1 MSITKDLID
10 ESPYKAYSYSYPHKT
25 AYRELDAPYALGDL
39 WSGEK
44 KDALFLYVHLP
55 FCEMRCGFCNLFTV
69 AHPEQSME
77 QSYLSALEREAQVVA
92 AGLGRFTIARMAIGG
107 GTPTFLS
114 VRDLHRTFDIVLKYF
129 DSSPR
134 DIPTSVETSPH
145 TATPEKIRVLAD
157 RGVNRVSIGVQSFI
171 ESEVLAVGRA
181 QNTVEVHRALTTIRE
196 AHLPT
201 LNIDLIYGLPDQ
213 TVESL
218 IHSLTEA
225 VSYAPEE
232 IYIYPLYIRALT
244 SLAGKDSK
252 RADYRVELYRQA
264 RSFLLSAGYR
274 QVSMRMF
281 QLPDRG
287 AEQAPVYCCQSD
299 GMVGIGSGA
308 RSYTAALHYS
318 GPYAVQRDRVKS
330 IIAQYTHNKADDFA
344 LVNYGIK
351 LDLDDQRR
359 RFVIQSILQAE
370 GMLLDAYEVKFAGS
384 CLDHIP
390 DLRKLLQVKL
400 LRINDGI
407 LQLTERG
414 MERSDEV
421 GVDLYSPYVSGLMR
435 KCIPV

>member
-1 MSITKDLID
+1 MSITQKLAE

-25 AYRELDAPYALGDL
+25 AYREFHAPVALSDI

-44 KDALFLYVHLP
+44 KDSLFLYMHLP

-69 AHPEQSME
+69 AHPEQSLE
-77 QSYLSALEREAQVVA
+77 QSYLIALEREARVVA
-92 AGLGRFTIARMAIGG
+92 EKLGQFTIARMAIGG

-114 VRDLHRTFDIVLKYF
+114 VSDLQRTFDVALKYF
-129 DSSPR
+129 DSSPG

-145 TATPEKIRVLAD
+145 TATPEKIRVLAE
-157 RGVNRVSIGVQSFI
+157 RGVSRISIGVQSFI
-171 ESEVLAVGRA
+171 ESEVMAVGRA

-196 AHLPT
+196 SNVPT

-218 IHSLTEA
+218 LHSLAQA

-244 SLAGKDSK
+244 SLARKDSTEP
-252 RADYRVELYRQA
+252 DLRVELYRQA
-264 RSFLLSAGYR
+264 RSYLLSAGYR
-274 QVSMRMF
+274 QMSMRMF

-287 AEQAPVYCCQSD
+287 ATQAPVYCCQSD

-330 IIAQYTHNKADDFA
+330 IISQYTEKTTEDFA
-344 LVNYGIK
+344 IINYGIK

-359 RFVIQSILQAE
+359 RFVIQSILQTE
-370 GMLLDAYEVKFAGS
+370 GMLLKEYEVKFAGS
-384 CLDHIP
+384 CFDHIP
-390 DLRKLLQVKL
+390 FLEYLLQINLLQVSQN
-400 LRINDGI
+400 R

-421 GVDLYSPYVSGLMR
+421 GVDLYSRRVSGLMSES
-435 KCIPV
+435 IPV